1 MTQSAHNTTPSNR
14 TKTMRFYPFVST
26 GKERDEET
34 GYASHISNLPG
45 NFYLQKKHIIMKQI
59 LVLMSAIC
67 ISQLIISCNS
77 TEYLSRENCF
87 TCRSII
93 YDNVEES
100 SKKALWYKYKK
111 EEIDSVMME
120 MIKAHPADTLRGSF
134 RVKEIW
140 KELDVIVLFLE
151 DLSNPNDAF
160 RFKQVISLADNPQ
173 NTGVALKV
181 GKIYYFELLPLLP
194 INIAPSYNGE
204 ADVLLFKNHWL
215 LINHYCGENIY
226 SSINLQGDKYVH
238 IYPKE

>member
-1 MTQSAHNTTPSNR
+1 
-14 TKTMRFYPFVST
+14 
-26 GKERDEET
+26 
-34 GYASHISNLPG
+34 
-45 NFYLQKKHIIMKQI
+45 MKQL

-100 SKKALWYKYKK
+100 SKKALRYKDKK

-204 ADVLLFKNHWL
+204 ADVLLFKSHWL

-238 IYPKE
+238 ISPKE